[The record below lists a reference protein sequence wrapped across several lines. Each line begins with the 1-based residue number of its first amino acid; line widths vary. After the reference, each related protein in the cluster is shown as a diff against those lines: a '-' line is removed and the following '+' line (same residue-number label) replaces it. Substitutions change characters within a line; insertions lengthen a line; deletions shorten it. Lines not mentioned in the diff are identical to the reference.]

1 MKVVVKNKSTK
12 AMSELKK
19 RAIACEPHAMCPKC
33 LKGRG

>member
-1 MKVVVKNKSTK
+1 MKVINKNSAKKSI
-12 AMSELKK
+12 AELKK

>member
-1 MKVVVKNKSTK
+1 MKVICKNSAKKSV
-12 AMSELKK
+12 SELKK